1 MEAGDVVILGGAK
14 EITKSTVELDHR
26 VFGVISEK
34 PAFLMN
40 SEAGNN
46 DSHPMVAL
54 KGRTNVK
61 VKGIGSAG
69 DRIVASD
76 ETGIARVATLAECTA
91 FNVLGRLL
99 SDKYSIETE
108 LCECVI
114 GVK

>member
-1 MEAGDVVILGGAK
+1 VGDVVILGGSK
-14 EITKSTVELDHR
+14 EITKSTVDLDDR

-40 SEAGNN
+40 SDAGNN

-54 KGRTNVK
+54 KGRTRVK
-61 VKGIGSAG
+61 LKGIGNAG
-69 DRIVASD
+69 DRIVAS
-76 ETGIARVATLAECTA
+76 EEAGIARVANLAECTA

-99 SDKYSIETE
+99 CDKYSIETE
-108 LCECVI
+108 LCECII